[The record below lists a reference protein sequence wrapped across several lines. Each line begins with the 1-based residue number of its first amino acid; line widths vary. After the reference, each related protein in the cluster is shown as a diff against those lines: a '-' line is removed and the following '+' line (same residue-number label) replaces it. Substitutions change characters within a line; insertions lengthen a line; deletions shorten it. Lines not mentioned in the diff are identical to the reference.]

1 MKNKVNQEEWALSKN
16 LQEKVLKAML
26 CMTRQ
31 CWEQGM
37 AAQCLLEI
45 ERKAELELMVYDTVL
60 RQSDDGRL
68 CNVENTPAVTDS
80 AFCIPAVMEWADKND
95 CKEYKEAAER
105 NITFFLNE
113 AERGN
118 DGTLYHMIHTKE
130 VWADSAAFLPYA
142 LAKAGYVEEAFKQMK
157 GICERLY
164 DKETGLF
171 FHMWDD
177 GKNEYIRAL
186 PWGIGNGW
194 ILTGMLRLY
203 LEVPEAYEEEKKELL
218 YNIFKLLDTVL
229 FYETDDHRFY
239 DILNDNQSFKESEIS
254 AMVAYTIYRGIHEG
268 ILSEK
273 YRKRADDI
281 RMALHERVSGA
292 GLVLCAASSPDFV
305 KSGTSVECQAHFL
318 MMEYWAEK

>member
-1 MKNKVNQEEWALSKN
+1 MNKGLYEN
-16 LQEKVLKAML
+16 VLNAML

-31 CWEQGM
+31 CWEQGI

-45 ERKAELELMVYDTVL
+45 DKKDELELMVYDIVL
-60 RQSDDGRL
+60 RQSADGRL

-80 AFCIPAVMEWADKND
+80 AFCIPAVLEWGNKTN
-95 CKEYKEAAER
+95 CKKYQLAAEK
-105 NITFFLNE
+105 NIDFLLNK
-113 AERGN
+113 AECGQ

-142 LAKAGYVEEAFKQMK
+142 LAKAGYISEAFVQMK
-157 GICERLY
+157 GICKRLY
-164 DKETGLF
+164 DEETGLF

-177 GKNEYIRAL
+177 EKNDYIRAL

-203 LEVPEAYEEEKKELL
+203 LEVPETYKEERAEIRNQICRLL
-218 YNIFKLLDTVL
+218 NNLLV
-229 FYETDDHRFY
+229 YETEDHRFY
-239 DILNDNQSFKESEIS
+239 DVLNDECTFKESETS
-254 AMVAYTIYRGIHEG
+254 AMIAYTIYRGINEG
-268 ILSEK
+268 ILDEK

-281 RMALHERVSGA
+281 RMALYDNVSEE
-292 GLVLCAASSPDFV
+292 GLVYGAARSPDFI

-318 MMEYWAEK
+318 MMEYWADKISG